1 MHFAFICLT
10 RQSFG
15 SLQSVSKIHTSGTL
29 KQFYTEID
37 HSIKRTRSSANV
49 EFNAASYEVVFDLN
63 PLFWDA
69 LGVDINP
76 ESEFNIDQL
85 VTTKYGFTTNIKSRL
100 RSMFPS
106 VKTRSTIK
114 YVRLFPMRTTSYG
127 ARFLEQKLINS
138 SESAR
143 VDRTYVYNYNHIHGY
158 SLPTTECFHTTQID
172 NNKVNAILDEYCLDP
187 IVLSFA

>member
-1 MHFAFICLT
+1 MHFAFICVT

-49 EFNAASYEVVFDLN
+49 EFNAASYEVVFDVN
-63 PLFWDA
+63 SLFCDM
-69 LGVDINP
+69 LGFTYTPDDEN
-76 ESEFNIDQL
+76 NIEEL
-85 VTTKYGFTTNIKSRL
+85 TTTKYGFTTNIKSRL

-106 VKTRSTIK
+106 SKTRSTLK

-127 ARFLEQKLINS
+127 ALFLEQKLIKS
-138 SESAR
+138 SKSAR
-143 VDRTYVYNYNHIHGY
+143 ISSDHVDIYNQVHGY
-158 SLPTTECFHTTQID
+158 RLPTTECFYTSQID